1 MVRLGVGPPPPPGRV
16 GGGARAPA
24 PRPPPPP
31 PPRRVHMGNGTLAFV
46 PIDAAMGATV
56 WPIASARA
64 SPDDRILIPLF
75 ATVGFLPYLK
85 NTLCSFRRV
94 RLEHWIVI
102 AMDNATCPALA
113 RTMGETAGAAC
124 IHPYAGSAHFNA
136 SAPARYRSKVFNL
149 IVMQRPTWVRWLLAR
164 GLSILQCDLDVVFV
178 KDPLPDLRRR
188 PTADM
193 QFQSEQVYGQ
203 NGGFYFA
210 RPTNASIGLIDR
222 WISRLAE
229 RANSKS
235 FEEQHALNHAL
246 KYSRTLRRAGRL
258 NVVKL
263 NDTQYPNGKI
273 WWQLQRSSKVRVT
286 DASPQLLIHATER
299 RRVRTGGCVRGA
311 LQLGQ
316 VQ

>member
-1 MVRLGVGPPPPPGRV
+1 
-16 GGGARAPA
+16 
-24 PRPPPPP
+24 
-31 PPRRVHMGNGTLAFV
+31 MGNGTLAFV
-46 PIDAAMGATV
+46 PIDASMGAAV

-113 RTMGETAGAAC
+113 QTMGETAGAAC

-136 SAPARYRSKVFNL
+136 SAPAHYRSKVFNL

-229 RANSKS
+229 RANSKG
-235 FEEQHALNHAL
+235 FEEQHALNHAI
-246 KYSRTLRRAGRL
+246 KNSQTLRRAGKL

-286 DASPQLLIHATER
+286 DASPHP
-299 RRVRTGGCVRGA
+299 CH
-311 LQLGQ
+311 
-316 VQ
+316 